1 MLSIWIFTQ
10 VLCWE
15 YYIKPKNLVDIQF
28 IKYPN
33 YEFKSWKKMKSIKII
48 WVFPQTL
55 THDNYEKANGVQLD
69 FFHTSSMLGILQQT
83 EGLSGHK
90 FNQSP

>member
-1 MLSIWIFTQ
+1 
-10 VLCWE
+10 
-15 YYIKPKNLVDIQF
+15 
-28 IKYPN
+28 
-33 YEFKSWKKMKSIKII
+33 MKSIKII

-55 THDNYEKANGVQLD
+55 THDNYEKANSVQLD

-83 EGLSGHK
+83 EGLSRHK